1 MKKIISTNFLSVAYV
16 KLWYQI
22 LRARADKPVLLK
34 LLKKATAGFVAVTD
48 APANHFI
55 PELLELYPDA
65 IVVCVSRDPIK
76 WWASW
81 SAVVAKATPSW
92 LKVVY
97 MSSYEDLHGG

>member
-1 MKKIISTNFLSVAYV
+1 MTDFPLLAYV

-22 LRARADKPVLLK
+22 LRSRADKPVLLK

-55 PELLELYPDA
+55 PELLELYPNA
-65 IVVCVSRDPIK
+65 IVVCVSRDPKK

-81 SAVVAKATPSW
+81 SAVVGKATPRW
-92 LKVVY
+92 LKVA
-97 MSSYEDLHGG
+97 